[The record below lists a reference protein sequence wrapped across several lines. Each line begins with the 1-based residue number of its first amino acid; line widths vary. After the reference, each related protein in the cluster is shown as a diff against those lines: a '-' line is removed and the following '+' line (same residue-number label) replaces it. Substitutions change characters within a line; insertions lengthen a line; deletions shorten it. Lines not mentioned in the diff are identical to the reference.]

1 MPIFDFGGRH
11 KSPRDIAK
19 ERLQVMLVYDRAH
32 IDPGVIDA
40 IKEELVEIISKYPKF
55 DVNSLVIDLSN
66 KDNQVI
72 LRIDIPIKG

>member
-1 MPIFDFGGRH
+1 MPIFDVGGRH

-32 IDPGVIDA
+32 LDPGLVDTL
-40 IKEELVEIISKYPKF
+40 KEDLVRTVSKYSNF
-55 DVNSLVIDLSN
+55 DINNLTIDFSQ

-72 LRIDIPIKG
+72 LRIDIPIFK

>member
-32 IDPGVIDA
+32 LDPGLVDA
-40 IKEELVEIISKYPKF
+40 LKEDLVRTVSKYSNF
-55 DVNSLVIDLSN
+55 DINNLTIDFSQ

-72 LRIDIPIKG
+72 LRIDIPIK